1 MNEDSP
7 RASLLNEAKAL
18 VCQERNNDYGPPFE
32 DFSRTADILDA
43 MGYRGPGGRRL
54 AAHDTAVIL
63 ASVKLSRIVVSPQ
76 KRDHWADLA
85 GYAACGHEC
94 ADEESKPHAEGW
106 NTTQGWQVTY
116 G

>member
-32 DFSRTADILDA
+32 DFSRTADILNA
-43 MGYRGPGGRRL
+43 MGYRGPDGRDL
-54 AAHDTAVIL
+54 LAHDTAVIL

-94 ADEESKPHAEGW
+94 ADEEGGPVAVWGGFA
-106 NTTQGWQVTY
+106 NV
-116 G
+116 